1 LFTLRARQVFLSE
14 ACLLSQVWHKPGISQ
29 TGVAY
34 LLDLETMSVVRH
46 ADSLEQADLLQRRPH
61 AGWGSCRRTGV
72 SDPRQYGRRRWRI

>member
-1 LFTLRARQVFLSE
+1 
-14 ACLLSQVWHKPGISQ
+14 LLSQVWHKPGISQ

-34 LLDLETMSVVRH
+34 LLNLETMSVVRR

-72 SDPRQYGRRRWRI
+72 SDPETVRQEALAAYNPWRNATSFSTRS